1 MYTKVWEG
9 SVEGVE
15 GPEPTTTEEA
25 STTYVSL
32 EEEYDDVQ
40 GDITY
45 RNERSTPKANPEVGI
60 WCAVK
65 VYERAYFNTP
75 PSSSVGS
82 TVTNRRGYNAEE

>member
-1 MYTKVWEG
+1 MYTKVWKG
-9 SVEGVE
+9 SVKGVE

-60 WCAVK
+60 WCAMK
-65 VYERAYFNTP
+65 IYERARILTGKIVLSIP
-75 PSSSVGS
+75 K
-82 TVTNRRGYNAEE
+82 A